1 MSDVK
6 AVDKASF
13 WLGNTCLHVATKS
26 QQLEVVNLLVNTYKA
41 ETEIKNRSGKTAL
54 SLAQT
59 LKDKNITTT
68 LSGLLN
74 KIHTSTKV
82 VRNGEIKLER

>member
-1 MSDVK
+1 
-6 AVDKASF
+6 
-13 WLGNTCLHVATKS
+13 
-26 QQLEVVNLLVNTYKA
+26 LLVNTYKA
-41 ETEIKNRSGKTAL
+41 DTEIKNKAGKTAL
-54 SLAQT
+54 SLSQT
-59 LKDKNITTT
+59 LKEKNVVTT